1 MRLKRTVLLASFLIL
16 TTGSCSKTVVE
27 PSVPCPSRP
36 VLTPLS
42 IELQIEMPPEAV
54 LIVGQNQLALKEYAK
69 KLEARLK
76 CE

>member
-16 TTGSCSKTVVE
+16 TAGSCSKTVVE
-27 PSVPCPSRP
+27 PSVPCPNRP
-36 VLTPLS
+36 VL
-42 IELQIEMPPEAV
+42 IELSEDLQLQMPPDAV
-54 LIVGQNQLALKEYAK
+54 FIVGQNQLALKEYAK